1 MLSMG
6 PEVLSIEGVVRFAEV
21 EEYLVEDL
29 LPNCH
34 TQLFLNDVMKKLHYN
49 TDKELHHYD

>member
-6 PEVLSIEGVVRFAEV
+6 PEVLSIEGVVRFTEV

-34 TQLFLNDVMKKLHYN
+34 T
-49 TDKELHHYD
+49 